1 MRAYI
6 IISGLIFGALTVAH
20 LLRIAM
26 ENRHL
31 AAEPMFL
38 VITLLSATLCIWA
51 LTLLKRLKR

>member
-1 MRAYI
+1 MT
-6 IISGLIFGALTVAH
+6 SGLIFGALFLAH

-31 AAEPMFL
+31 AMEPLFL

-51 LTLLKRLKR
+51 IILVRRLKR